1 MTPRDDR
8 YAAARS
14 QQALGKVCP
23 GLHFPDVLAPWG
35 APMSADGV
43 NADAGLMSNGPYS
56 NMPIVWAWEYGSHA
70 NLTEIKERWF
80 PLVKGEAD
88 FFQCWLQLNTTDW
101 YVHDMHDCT
110 NESPA
115 LCATRDTVLTM
126 SMVRRSFDV
135 VSAMAAAVGEPVD
148 PKWAE
153 TLARVVPEPTGF
165 MHNPAATASMTS
177 TSAHRC
183 SWCGWN
189 PNDKKRVPTAG
200 NCQGAAN
207 QNGNIQGRPCAQTMP
222 NGTCPPGMGL
232 CAEEAFGAAR
242 NVDMEPTP
250 TSGGNSQSIFP
261 CYPGD
266 SVGTNSTLSSVGAN
280 TVEVAKSWSQGNS
293 FTKIF
298 SAAARVVGPGLLDAE
313 DVYSNWLST
322 LTATQQPNFIP
333 FNPFSGFETV
343 GATEYVNYMLLQS
356 DPGGFMG
363 LFEAWPRSKGDASF
377 FRLRGRGAFVVS
389 SSFASGKVGQTLLLS
404 ERGSAC
410 TFRRPQS
417 WPKIAVSVVDDAT
430 RKTVAL
436 AWEGKSGPEPGAGAD
451 IFFSFPTTAGA
462 SYTLNA

>member
-1 MTPRDDR
+1 METFKADR
-8 YAAARS
+8 AHKPCQTAR
-14 QQALGKVCP
+14 A
-23 GLHFPDVLAPWG
+23 
-35 APMSADGV
+35 
-43 NADAGLMSNGPYS
+43 
-56 NMPIVWAWEYGSHA
+56 
-70 NLTEIKERWF
+70 
-80 PLVKGEAD
+80 
-88 FFQCWLQLNTTDW
+88 
-101 YVHDMHDCT
+101 
-110 NESPA
+110 
-115 LCATRDTVLTM
+115 
-126 SMVRRSFDV
+126 
-135 VSAMAAAVGEPVD
+135 
-148 PKWAE
+148 
-153 TLARVVPEPTGF
+153 
-165 MHNPAATASMTS
+165 
-177 TSAHRC
+177 
-183 SWCGWN
+183 
-189 PNDKKRVPTAG
+189 
-200 NCQGAAN
+200 
-207 QNGNIQGRPCAQTMP
+207 
-222 NGTCPPGMGL
+222 PPGMGL

-451 IFFSFPTTAGA
+451 IFFSFPTNAGA